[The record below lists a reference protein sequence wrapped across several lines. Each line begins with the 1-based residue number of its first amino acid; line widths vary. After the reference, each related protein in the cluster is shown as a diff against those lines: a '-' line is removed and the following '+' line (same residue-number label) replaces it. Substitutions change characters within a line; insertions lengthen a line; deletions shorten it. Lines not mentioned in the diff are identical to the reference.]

1 MIIFIK
7 NFIDWFKLKTN
18 IDSKSHIPPLFKD
31 GQIWWCSI
39 GENIGG
45 EISGKGEYFRRPIL
59 VVRKLDKYSFI
70 GVPLTSQPK
79 TGTWYFNIKVKNKD
93 NYSILSQVRNVDY
106 RRMDKIL
113 GTLNY
118 NELIKIRESLIDLI
132 RGI

>member
-1 MIIFIK
+1 MIVFIK
-7 NFIDWFKLKTN
+7 NFIDWFKIKINL
-18 IDSKSHIPPLFKD
+18 DSKSHIPPLFKD

-79 TGTWYFNIKVKNKD
+79 TGTWYFNIKVKTKD

-113 GTLNY
+113 GTLNQ
-118 NELIKIRESLIDLI
+118 NELLKIRESLIDLI
-132 RGI
+132 RGQ